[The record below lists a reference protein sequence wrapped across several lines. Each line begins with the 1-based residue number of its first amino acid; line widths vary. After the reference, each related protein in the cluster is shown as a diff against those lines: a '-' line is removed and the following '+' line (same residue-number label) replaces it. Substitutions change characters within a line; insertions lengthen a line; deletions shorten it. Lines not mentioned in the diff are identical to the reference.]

1 MAAGHPFAGCRA
13 DNSQQDSLSTRS
25 HFVLKG
31 RSLPPVF
38 CGRTIAK
45 YFVKLFFLEGD
56 IVTDMTE
63 SHLPV

>member
-13 DNSQQDSLSTRS
+13 DSQQDSLSTRS
-25 HFVLKG
+25 HCVFKG

-45 YFVKLFFLEGD
+45 YFVKLYFLEGD
-56 IVTDMTE
+56 VVTDMIE